1 MRILNIPQNF
11 LRHNEAVYGF
21 ENLRLLL
28 KDGHFYLY
36 GDIVEDD
43 EDRANDVLM
52 IRYSYK
58 NHWII
63 ALNISIK
70 KETLDKFVKICK
82 VYYDLGDNIITLNEY
97 GIMGE

>member
-21 ENLRLLL
+21 ENLKLLL

-36 GDIVEDD
+36 GDVVEDG
-43 EDRANDVLM
+43 EDRINDVLM

-63 ALNISIK
+63 SLNISMR
-70 KETLDKFVKICK
+70 KETLDKFIEICR